1 MRDTL
6 HLSGLCDLRAGYAAD
21 DEALTKKAKSQFA
34 EAHVLDASR
43 SGSGFRYG
51 ESDFNKAH
59 EMTPH
64 MLDALV
70 MAYNQTPQI
79 DYFAIMAAQALMQPE
94 RFKEA
99 AYVLK
104 PLVGQLHSGGR
115 AELAAQLLA
124 EAEIETASG
133 FTFFGSARSRDD
145 P

>member
-21 DEALTKKAKSQFA
+21 DDALTEKTKSQFA
-34 EAHVLDASR
+34 E
-43 SGSGFRYG
+43 
-51 ESDFNKAH
+51 AH

-104 PLVGQLHSGGR
+104 PLVGQLHSGDR

-124 EAEIETASG
+124 GAEIETASG
-133 FTFFGSARSRDD
+133 FTFFGSARSWDD
-145 P
+145 T